1 MKVLIGQPIRE
12 NGIEQ
17 IKLLEKHIL
26 KLEKDLLKPE
36 TRKSA
41 EKISTLLSDDFIE
54 FSSSGNIYNYNKDD
68 VFDNDSNSSE
78 IKWEVKEFK
87 IKELSNDC
95 ILATYKLIKHSE
107 LRENMKYSLRSSIW
121 RLLNG
126 TWKMI
131 FHQGTLTSEF

>member
-1 MKVLIGQPIRE
+1 MKVSIGQPIHE

-17 IKLLEKHIL
+17 IELLKKHIL
-26 KLEKDLLKPE
+26 ELEKDLLEPE
-36 TRKSA
+36 TRKSS
-41 EKISTLLSDDFIE
+41 EKISKLLSDDYIE
-54 FSSSGNIYNYNKDD
+54 FCSSGNIYNYNKDD

-78 IKWEVKEFK
+78 IKWE
-87 IKELSNDC
+87 IKYFTIKQLSNYC
-95 ILATYKLIKHSE
+95 ILATYKVIKHSE

-121 RLLNG
+121 KLFNG

>member
-1 MKVLIGQPIRE
+1 MKVSIGQPIHKNR
-12 NGIEQ
+12 IEQ

-26 KLEKDLLKPE
+26 ELEKDLLKPE
-36 TRKSA
+36 IRKSS
-41 EKISTLLSDDFIE
+41 EEISKLLSDEFIE
-54 FSSSGNIYNYNKDD
+54 FSSSGNIYNYNNGD
-68 VFDNDSNSSE
+68 VFDKNSNSIE
-78 IKWEVKEFK
+78 IKWEIKDFI

-95 ILATYKLIKHSE
+95 ILATYKVIKHNE

-121 RLLNG
+121 KLFNG

>member
-121 RLLNG
+121 KLFNG
-126 TWKMI
+126 TWKMV

>member
-26 KLEKDLLKPE
+26 ELEKDLLKPE

-41 EKISTLLSDDFIE
+41 EKISKLLSYDFIE

-78 IKWEVKEFK
+78 IKWEIKDFT

-95 ILATYKLIKHSE
+95 ILATYKVIKHSE

-121 RLLNG
+121 KLVNG

>member
-1 MKVLIGQPIRE
+1 MNVLIEQPIHE

-17 IKLLEKHIL
+17 MELLKKHIL

-36 TRKSA
+36 IRKSS
-41 EKISTLLSDDFIE
+41 EKISKLLSDDFVE
-54 FSSSGNIYNYNKDD
+54 FCSSGSIYNYNKDD
-68 VFDNDSNSSE
+68 VFDKDGNLFE
-78 IKWEVKEFK
+78 IKWEIKDFTVKQ
-87 IKELSNDC
+87 LSNDC

-121 RLLNG
+121 KLFNG

>member
-1 MKVLIGQPIRE
+1 MKVLIGQPIYE

-26 KLEKDLLKPE
+26 EIEKDLLRPE

-68 VFDNDSNSSE
+68 VFDNDSNSCE
-78 IKWEVKEFK
+78 IKWEIKEFK
-87 IKELSNDC
+87 TKELSNDC

-121 RLLNG
+121 KLFNG

>member
-1 MKVLIGQPIRE
+1 MNVLIEQPIHE

-17 IKLLEKHIL
+17 MELLKKHIL

-36 TRKSA
+36 TRKSS
-41 EKISTLLSDDFIE
+41 EKISQLLSDDYIE
-54 FSSSGNIYNYNKDD
+54 FCSSGNIYNYNKDD
-68 VFDNDSNSSE
+68 VFDKDSNLFE
-78 IKWEVKEFK
+78 IKWE

-121 RLLNG
+121 KLFNG

>member
-1 MKVLIGQPIRE
+1 MNQQ
-12 NGIEQ
+12 IE
-17 IKLLEKHIL
+17 LLEKHIFE
-26 KLEKDLLKPE
+26 LEKDLLKPE